1 MIPFQKI
8 FVSNIFKFSTVLAFN
23 QGLNFLLIF
32 IYLKTIDIST
42 YGMIGLVQSYAIL
55 IGVISMLGIRDG
67 FYTLYYKVDK
77 KSLYSN
83 FFLFFI
89 VVLIIFISISFFFKD
104 FLLEFLSIPNEFYSL
119 ILIYAMSNSLYANL
133 EITMRLENW
142 NNLYLSIS
150 LLRGMIVFLAKFYC
164 VLHIEN
170 STNFIIN
177 ILMIDI
183 ISFIVISIIVFI
195 LLNIKILK
203 FKYHVDLSLYPRLFK
218 VGLPFLASNGSGWI
232 FNGFDRVLI
241 ERFFSLEI
249 LGIYLYGT
257 RIAAAIGNIVHQI
270 LNLLYAPKALKLLSE
285 NKTLEM
291 ENLGD
296 RISNLLIWLI
306 FSAIV
311 LTLFV
316 YFSLDFFNI
325 LNYEMIA
332 YFFLGAFLVEIA
344 KIVPRINGQKIL
356 FLEKSQILSSL
367 YIVGSVVIVVLYDLF
382 LEYSGLGIIFL
393 AQILVYSFISYLMHY
408 YIIYKTSYK
417 IVYINKIFWLF
428 IYLLSII
435 ILIYFWETIL

>member
-1 MIPFQKI
+1 MIPFRKLFI
-8 FVSNIFKFSTVLAFN
+8 SNIFKFSTVLAFN

-32 IYLKTIDIST
+32 IYLKTIDSST
-42 YGMIGLVQSYAIL
+42 YGTIGLLQSYAIL

-83 FFLFFI
+83 FFLFF
-89 VVLIIFISISFFFKD
+89 LIMLVFLFSISYFFRNFII
-104 FLLEFLSIPNEFYSL
+104 EFLSIPLEFYSL
-119 ILIYAMSNSLYANL
+119 ILIYAMSNALYANL

-142 NNLYLSIS
+142 NSLYLSIS
-150 LLRGMIVFLAKFYC
+150 LLRGIIVFILKLYC
-164 VLHIEN
+164 VEHIE
-170 STNFIIN
+170 STTNFIIN

-183 ISFIVISIIVFI
+183 TSFIVISITVFMLI
-195 LLNIKILK
+195 NIKILK

-241 ERFFSLEI
+241 ERFFSLEV

-257 RIAAAIGNIVHQI
+257 RISAAIGNIIHQV
-270 LNLLYAPKALKLLSE
+270 LNLLYAPKALKFLSE
-285 NKTLEM
+285 KKTLEM
-291 ENLGD
+291 EDLGY
-296 RISNLLIWLI
+296 RISNLLIWFI
-306 FSAIV
+306 FSGII
-311 LTLFV
+311 LSFFV

-325 LNYEMIA
+325 LNHEMIS
-332 YFFLGAFLVEIA
+332 YFFIGAFLVEIA
-344 KIVPRINGQKIL
+344 KIVPRINGQKLL

-367 YIVGSVVIVVLYDLF
+367 YIVGSIVIVILYNLF

-393 AQILVYSFISYLMHY
+393 AQILVYNGISYIIHY

-417 IVYINKIFWLF
+417 IVYINKLFWFF
-428 IYLLSII
+428 IYVLSVML
-435 ILIYFWETIL
+435 LIYFWEAI